1 MQDKIDA
8 LKTACE
14 SLRTARQ
21 ALDNLVQQEAE
32 LKAAREKLQ
41 LQLAD
46 IPVESLALPSG
57 DDKAFDR
64 PTSRMLSARHDI
76 GIKLDLL
83 PSIRVRY
90 RAQAEGLGQRIRIA
104 AKSLV
109 HHCRDAAEVKFE
121 QAETELTAYLSKYY
135 PGDGDAAKA
144 AAAKA
149 LRATT
154 PWEVGTVSTQG
165 ANACKWLATF
175 SQYSHAAD
183 PLEDAQNVI
192 SLAETF
198 TRDGACN

>member
-41 LQLAD
+41 VQLAD

-109 HHCRDAAEVKFE
+109 HHCRDQAEVKMLKE
-121 QAETELTAYLSKYY
+121 EGELASYLLKHC
-135 PGDGDAAKA
+135 PGDLAAANA

-149 LRATT
+149 FRATNQ
-154 PWEVGTVSTQG
+154 WEVGVIPSQG
-165 ANACKWLATF
+165 ADAYKWLAVF
-175 SQYSHAAD
+175 SQYSHATD
-183 PLEDAQNVI
+183 PLEDAEAI
-192 SLAETF
+192 IW
-198 TRDGACN
+198 